1 MSLKYAY
8 PVPLISVIF
17 SKDAERKAMRQSMN
31 VYLDNSSTTRAYKE
45 SAELVADV
53 MYNSYGNPS
62 SLHRKGIEAEKIVKN
77 AREQIADTLK
87 VAPGDIYFTSGGT
100 ESDNLAILGACRAS
114 RGKHIISTNIEH
126 PAVLNTLQHL
136 EKRGYTVELIPVSK
150 NGVID
155 AEKLAR
161 MIRKDTALVSC
172 MYVNNEIGTVQP
184 VERLGKIIKS
194 ENPYTAFHIDAVQAY
209 GKIPFTAGQT
219 GADFIALSS
228 HKIHGP
234 KGVGALYV
242 KNKAKLSPII
252 YGGGQQDNIRP
263 GTENVPGIAGF
274 GLAAKISC
282 DGIAEKSERM
292 SYLKKRLRDG
302 IVSSLDD
309 VVVNTPA
316 EGAAPHI
323 LNISFGYIKSEVL
336 LHSLEAEGIYVSSG
350 SACSSH
356 KKGPSYVLTAIGTDK
371 KMIDGSIRF
380 SLSEFTT
387 VEEIDYT
394 IEKVVENVK
403 KIRKLLKR

>member
-1 MSLKYAY
+1 
-8 PVPLISVIF
+8 
-17 SKDAERKAMRQSMN
+17 MN
-31 VYLDNSSTTRAYKE
+31 VYLDNSSTTRAYKA

-62 SLHRKGIEAEKIVKN
+62 SLHRKGIEAEKVIKT
-77 AREQIADTLK
+77 AREQVANTLK
-87 VAPGDIYFTSGGT
+87 VTPGEIYFTSGGT
-100 ESDNLAILGACRAS
+100 ESDNLAILGVCRAS
-114 RGKHIISTNIEH
+114 RGKHVLSTNIEH

-136 EKRGYTVELIPVSK
+136 EKRGYNVELIPVSK
-150 NGVID
+150 KGVVD
-155 AEKLAR
+155 LEKLSR

-172 MYVNNEIGTVQP
+172 MYVNNEIGTIQP
-184 VERLGKIIKS
+184 VEKIGKIVKA

-209 GKIPFTAGQT
+209 GKMPISANQT
-219 GADFIALSS
+219 GADLISLSS

-242 KNKAKLSPII
+242 KNKTRLSPII
-252 YGGGQQDNIRP
+252 FGGGQQDNVRP

-274 GLAAKISC
+274 GLAAQISH
-282 DGIAEKSERM
+282 DNLLEKAERM
-292 SYLKKRLRDG
+292 IYLRNKLRDG
-302 IVSSLDD
+302 ILSRMDD
-309 VVVNTPA
+309 VVVNTPT

-323 LNISFGYIKSEVL
+323 LNVSFGYVKSEVL

-387 VEEIDYT
+387 EEEIDYT
-394 IEKVVENVK
+394 IAKVAEHVT